1 MLNVSDDRNIRK
13 MKLDALVEQRKNKQS
28 ETNKAQVEAEG
39 ERGGGGA
46 EGEMGINI
54 FETQKESK

>member
-13 MKLDALVEQRKNKQS
+13 MKLDAIVEQRKNKQS

-39 ERGGGGA
+39 ELGDGRG
-46 EGEMGINI
+46 NWHH
-54 FETQKESK
+54 